1 MKGLIRGAA
10 LTAALLVATC
20 SPALANN
27 GSGGSN
33 NPNPNPGP
41 QPTGTVSTG
50 KQYDALCDELQGLDG
65 THSGTINKY
74 IISRAD
80 NVDGSATFLIKLWGD
95 LTILRAQASVL
106 DCLWID
112 TDGNGA
118 RSPGEGVIGAQIEG
132 LVIAA
137 DNSVNGR
144 GYFSVRVPDGAN
156 KKVCD
161 QAYGVRTG
169 ESLPTSG
176 SAAQWLYR
184 TPFVCSTP
192 LPPVE
197 IPEAGSVALLG
208 LSGAIT
214 GAAVVF
220 GRRRQRPRLATLR
233 A

>member
-1 MKGLIRGAA
+1 MKGLIRSAA
-10 LTAALLVATC
+10 LAAGVLAATC
-20 SPALANN
+20 SPAFANN
-27 GSGGSN
+27 GGGGSN
-33 NPNPNPGP
+33 NPNPGP
-41 QPTGTVSTG
+41 QPTGTVNTG
-50 KQYDALCDELQGLDG
+50 KQYDSLCDGLQGLDG

-74 IISRAD
+74 IITRAD

-118 RSPGEGVIGAQIEG
+118 RSPGEGVIGAHVEG
-132 LVIAA
+132 LVITA

-169 ESLPTSG
+169 ETLPTNVAS
-176 SAAQWLYR
+176 AQWLYR

-197 IPEAGSVALLG
+197 IPEAGSVVLLG
-208 LSGAIT
+208 LSGALT
-214 GAAVVF
+214 GAVVLF
-220 GRRRQRPRLATLR
+220 GGRRRQRPRLATLR